1 MLELVADIRY
11 TEQKAR
17 RLLDMR
23 RDVAHDI
30 RRDCDLLKLPH
41 PPRANI
47 REPTL
52 NGVTISW
59 KTQKHSVLYDIVTSI
74 IRSQDSKPHMKDAK
88 LQCHIEKISLEERN
102 GGDRHPLRRLRRGAS
117 RSRSPS
123 PRLSSSLEQ
132 KRAVEKIDTV
142 IENLRKLSGSLNPE
156 VQVAVNSL
164 PAPHR
169 DLPRS
174 NRVRK
179 PRSETRREAE
189 SRLRNE
195 LARIQEEVKAAVF
208 KAARIERELEAFNVA
223 LSPDTSHTTDTGTG
237 VRAQLARAVTEMI
250 LEQRNRKEI
259 EWMLADVEREC
270 RHPVI
275 VPVMLEAMHE
285 IRL

>member
-1 MLELVADIRY
+1 MLHY
-11 TEQKAR
+11 
-17 RLLDMR
+17 
-23 RDVAHDI
+23 
-30 RRDCDLLKLPH
+30 
-41 PPRANI
+41 
-47 REPTL
+47 
-52 NGVTISW
+52 S
-59 KTQKHSVLYDIVTSI
+59 
-74 IRSQDSKPHMKDAK
+74 
-88 LQCHIEKISLEERN
+88 EKISLEERN
-102 GGDRHPLRRLRRGAS
+102 GGDRHPLHRLRRGAS

-156 VQVAVNSL
+156 VSAIFLTVLTYSPTRKTFRDLAQIPFQVQVAVNSL

-223 LSPDTSHTTDTGTG
+223 LSPDTSHTTDSICHHFPTFMRT
-237 VRAQLARAVTEMI
+237 
-250 LEQRNRKEI
+250 
-259 EWMLADVEREC
+259 
-270 RHPVI
+270 
-275 VPVMLEAMHE
+275 
-285 IRL
+285 